1 MAGADTGALMRR
13 RSAERQFRTPP
24 LRKFGL
30 PHSPAAG
37 YGASDY
43 QLQDTPIMRS
53 LALAAVLVIAAFGSV
68 QAADPA
74 PVSITIKDRQ
84 FVPAEV
90 TVPAGA
96 KVELQIR
103 NEQTTAAEFES
114 KSMRREKVIPPGG
127 SVSLYIGPLNPGRY
141 DFFDDFHPATRG
153 IVVVK

>member
-1 MAGADTGALMRR
+1 
-13 RSAERQFRTPP
+13 
-24 LRKFGL
+24 
-30 PHSPAAG
+30 
-37 YGASDY
+37 
-43 QLQDTPIMRS
+43 MRS
-53 LALAAVLVIAAFGSV
+53 LALAALLAVTAFGPV

-114 KSMRREKVIPPGG
+114 HQMRREKVIPPGG
-127 SVSLYIGPLNPGRY
+127 TVSLFIGPLNPGRY
-141 DFFDDFHPATRG
+141 EFFDDFNPKNRG
-153 IVVVK
+153 VVVVK

>member
-103 NEQTTAAEFES
+103 NEQT
-114 KSMRREKVIPPGG
+114 PGG

>member
-1 MAGADTGALMRR
+1 M
-13 RSAERQFRTPP
+13 
-24 LRKFGL
+24 
-30 PHSPAAG
+30 
-37 YGASDY
+37 
-43 QLQDTPIMRS
+43 MRS
-53 LALAAVLVIAAFGSV
+53 LALAAVFVVAAFGSV

-114 KSMRREKVIPPGG
+114 KSMRREKVIPPGVPPAV
-127 SVSLYIGPLNPGRY
+127 VSNCTTNRAALTTVLVFVLAIDVLVRP
-141 DFFDDFHPATRG
+141 G
-153 IVVVK
+153 IVVS